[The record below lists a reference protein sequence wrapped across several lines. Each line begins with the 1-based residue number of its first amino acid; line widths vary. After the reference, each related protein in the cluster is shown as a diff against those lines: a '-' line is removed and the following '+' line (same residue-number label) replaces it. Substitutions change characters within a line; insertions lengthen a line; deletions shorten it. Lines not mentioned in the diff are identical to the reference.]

1 MIRLLRTRI
10 AGDRGAALPMVI
22 GITVVLGLLVTT
34 AVTYATGSFRQSTA
48 TEEWSASL
56 AAAYAGVEDYQSR
69 LSEDT
74 SYVQYG
80 NPAAAF
86 SISTGSSVKLPAV
99 AQKNNAFNVKVDE
112 PWQPVPAGQGDSF
125 FRYEVDN
132 SKYAG
137 TGNVRI
143 RSTGKVGGE
152 TRSIVADLRQDGFI
166 DFLYFTDYEMQDPT
180 YTGVSNN
187 CVKHWWA
194 GREGISG
201 NCGEIAFGGDDVI
214 AGPAHSNDTIRIC
227 NATFLGDVTT
237 AYKPVAPDT
246 LRYTAE
252 QSSGTPCTGQNFGEN
267 AGPSFKEY
275 IGMPATNSEHLR
287 ETRADLTADGVPRPG
302 CLYTGPTEI
311 VLLANGKISVT
322 SPWTKKT
329 RITGSP
335 ASGFSDNSA
344 CGTAAQLASGSPFT
358 LPANNVI
365 YVQNVP
371 TVSSD
376 PNSWGWNERPSGL
389 KCEGESGGTGNG
401 IGYPVTDEYVAS
413 GAYGCRSGDLFVE
426 GTLSGQATL
435 SAEHYI
441 YVIGDIT
448 YNDPEVDLL
457 GLVGND
463 AVWVWNPVKYVY
475 YYGWKLRPINDS
487 NGDKERRIDA
497 AIISVSHT
505 FLVQNPRYAPSNAVL
520 TVNGAIAQKFRGI
533 VSSNGGG
540 YSKNY
545 VYDERLKFT
554 APPKFLSPV
563 TTTYGVNVW
572 IEVEPAFSAAGA
584 PTS

>member
-1 MIRLLRTRI
+1 MIRFLRTRI
-10 AGDRGAALPMVI
+10 AGERGAALPMVI

-34 AVTYATGSFRQSTA
+34 AVTYATGGFRQSAA

-80 NPAAAF
+80 NPASKF
-86 SISTGSSVKLPAV
+86 TLSTGSSVKLPAA
-99 AQKNNAFNVKVDE
+99 AQKNDAFNVAVDAA
-112 PWQPVPAGQGDSF
+112 WQAVPGGVGDSY

-132 SKYAG
+132 SNYAG

-143 RSTGKVGGE
+143 QSTGKVGGE

-166 DFLYFTDYEMQDPT
+166 DFLYFTDYEMQDPA
-180 YTGVSNN
+180 YTGKSDS

-194 GREGISG
+194 GRDKFGVS
-201 NCGEIAFGGDDVI
+201 CGEIAFDGGDTI
-214 AGPAHSNDTIRIC
+214 KGPAHSNDTIRIC
-227 NATFLGDVTT
+227 EATFLGELTT
-237 AYKPVAPDT
+237 AYAPENPSDI
-246 LRYTAE
+246 RYTA
-252 QSSGTPCTGQNFGEN
+252 QKSNGQACGDQNFGDY

-287 ETRADLTADGVPRPG
+287 ETRADLTSDGVPRPG

-311 VLLANGKISVT
+311 VLMANGKISVT
-322 SPWTKKT
+322 SPWTKAT
-329 RITGSP
+329 RTLGSP
-335 ASGFSDNSA
+335 ASAASPNTE
-344 CGTAAQLASGSPFT
+344 CGTPAQLASGTPFA

-376 PNSWGWNERPSGL
+376 PNYWAWNKTPSGL
-389 KCEGESGGTGNG
+389 KCEGAAGGTGNG
-401 IGYPVTDEYVAS
+401 IGYPVKFESAAS
-413 GAYGCRSGDLFVE
+413 GAYGCRVGDLFVE
-426 GTLSGQATL
+426 GTLNGQTTL
-435 SAEHYI
+435 SAEHYV

-448 YNDPEVDLL
+448 YNDPEADLL

-463 AVWVWNPVKYVY
+463 AVWVWNPVKYVSSWWGGSY
-475 YYGWKLRPINDS
+475 QPIVS
-487 NGDKERRIDA
+487 DKSRRIDA
-497 AIISVSHT
+497 AILSVSHT
-505 FLVQNPRYAPSNAVL
+505 FLVQNPAYAPSNAVL

-540 YSKNY
+540 YAKDY

-572 IEVEPAFSAAGA
+572 IEVKPAYSADGT
-584 PTS
+584 PTP